1 MSIFS
6 LTPRHYSDAAYV
18 EGVYQ
23 YDPIME
29 RGLHKLCRD
38 YYDKNFHKPKVDEE
52 GRKDIFQSSLLAL
65 WDNIR
70 NRRLFVKD
78 GELKGKDGEP
88 FTSTLTTYFMA
99 IVKNKYLEWLRKNPI
114 VPPIASKGD
123 KVTEVYNYD
132 DVLDG
137 FDDDD
142 ETVRRKRIVS
152 HRVSHMAKQC
162 NKILTLFYYEE
173 KDYDEIMVLMPTF
186 LSKDA
191 LKTAKYKCLKRL
203 RESVTGTYSYHSS

>member
-1 MSIFS
+1 MSIFR
-6 LTPRHYSDAAYV
+6 LNPKHYSDAAYV

-29 RGLHKLCRD
+29 HGLYKICKE
-38 YYDKNFHKPKVDEE
+38 YYDKYFHKPYVDVESI
-52 GRKDIFQSSLLAL
+52 KDIFQSSILAL

-70 NRRLFVKD
+70 NRQLYVED

-88 FTSTLTTYFMA
+88 FASTLTTYFMGIA
-99 IVKNKYLEWLRKNPI
+99 NNKYLEWLRKNPI
-114 VPPIASKGD
+114 APPIIPEKE
-123 KVTEVYNYD
+123 KVPEGFREE
-132 DVLDG
+132 DVMKG
-137 FDDDD
+137 FDEDD
-142 ETVRRKRIVS
+142 ETYRRRRIVS

-173 KDYDEIMVLMPTF
+173 KDYDEIMIMIPTF
-186 LSKDA
+186 QSKDA

-203 RESVTGTYSYHSS
+203 RESVTGTYC

>member
-1 MSIFS
+1 MSIFR
-6 LTPRHYSDAAYV
+6 LTPKHYSDAAYV

-29 RGLHKLCRD
+29 RGLHKLCKD

-70 NRRLFVKD
+70 NKRLFVED
-78 GELKGKDGEP
+78 GELKGKDGQP
-88 FTSTLTTYFMA
+88 FKSTLTTYFMG
-99 IVKNKYLEWLRKNPI
+99 IVNNKFLEWLRRNPI
-114 VPPIASKGD
+114 VPPIKVAEEYVDGD
-123 KVTEVYNYD
+123 AI
-132 DVLDG
+132 DG

-142 ETVRRKRIVS
+142 EAVRRKQIVS
-152 HRVSHMAKQC
+152 HRISHMAKQC
-162 NKILTLFYYEE
+162 NRILTLFYYEE

-186 LSKDA
+186 QSKDA

-203 RESVTGTYSYHSS
+203 RESVTGIYCHHPS